1 MPPPQSRSS
10 NKNISSSLKLS
21 TQIRSQ
27 LKQFLNLSFY
37 KDLLINPN
45 KSIYIMIGLFL
56 IEIFL
61 NIFII
66 NKTKYTEI
74 DWKAYMQEV
83 EGVVNG
89 TYDYYKLKGDT
100 GPLV

>member
-10 NKNISSSLKLS
+10 NKNISSLSKIYTRFKL
-21 TQIRSQ
+21 QI
-27 LKQFLNLSFY
+27 KQFLHLSLY
-37 KDLLINPN
+37 KDHFFNPK
-45 KSIYIMIGLFL
+45 KSVYIMSGLFIL
-56 IEIFL
+56 EIFL

-66 NKTKYTEI
+66 KKTHYTEI

-89 TYDYYKLKGDT
+89 TFDYYELKGDT